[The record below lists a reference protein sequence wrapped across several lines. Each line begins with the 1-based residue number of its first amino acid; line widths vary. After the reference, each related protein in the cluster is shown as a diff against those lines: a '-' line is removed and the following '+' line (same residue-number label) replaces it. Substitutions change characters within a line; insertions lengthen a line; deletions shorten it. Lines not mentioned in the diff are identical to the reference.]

1 MQGKPVQETSMK
13 VSYAVTP
20 ADANPVG
27 NVHGGVIMKHID
39 NTGGI
44 VALRHAR
51 RFCVTASVDRL
62 DFHNPAYIG
71 ELLTFKASINLV
83 GRTSMEIGVRVES
96 ENMVTGE
103 IRHIASA
110 YLTFVCLG
118 DDRRPMPVPPLI
130 LQSED
135 DFRRNRQAT
144 ERRKMRCLEKKAE
157 KAGKDGDVRV

>member
-1 MQGKPVQETSMK
+1 MP
-13 VSYAVTP
+13 P
-20 ADANPVG
+20 DANPAG

-62 DFHNPAYIG
+62 DFHNPSFIG
-71 ELLTFKASINLV
+71 ELLTLKASLHLV
-83 GRTSMEIGVRVES
+83 GRSSMEIGVRVEP

-110 YLTFVCLG
+110 YLTYVCL
-118 DDRRPMPVPPLI
+118 DDNRKPMPVPPL
-130 LQSED
+130 LLETDED
-135 DFRRNRQAT
+135 RRRNRQAA
-144 ERRKMRCLEKKAE
+144 ERKHMRLLEKKKE
-157 KAGKDGDVRV
+157 TQS

>member
-1 MQGKPVQETSMK
+1 MQSRSVRETSLK
-13 VSYAVTP
+13 VSYAVMP

-39 NTGGI
+39 NTAGI

-51 RFCVTASVDRL
+51 HFCVTASVDRL

-83 GRTSMEIGVRVES
+83 GRTSMELGVRVEA
-96 ENMVTGE
+96 ENMVSGE
-103 IRHIASA
+103 VRHIASA

-118 DDRRPMPVPPLI
+118 EDRRPMPVPALI
-130 LQSED
+130 LESEE
-135 DFRRNRQAT
+135 DFRRNREAA
-144 ERRKMRCLEKKAE
+144 ERRKMRVLEKKKE
-157 KAGKDGDVRV
+157 KDG